1 MAFGVVRSDLVRQ
14 APHPVE
20 LAVMAPDIAKID
32 PDRHLELV
40 VLRPSDAQIGVCD
53 D

>member
-14 APHPVE
+14 TPHPVE

-40 VLRPSDAQIGVCD
+40 VLRPSDGPIAVCD